1 MDQLKTLLFVVIL
14 SAGLT
19 ACFDDKASEE
29 VRTKKW
35 YEENKTALAEKVKEC
50 SNNPG
55 ELMKTPNCINAKAA
69 YHSSML
75 GKW

>member
-1 MDQLKTLLFVVIL
+1 MNKLKLIL
-14 SAGLT
+14 VAVSLVSLT
-19 ACFDDKASEE
+19 ACFDDKTSEE
-29 VRTKKW
+29 VKTKKW
-35 YEENKTALAEKVKEC
+35 YEENQAALAEKVKEC

-69 YHSSML
+69 YDSSML